1 MATKKEYAQY
11 IVDQIN
17 ENLASVRAMFGE
29 FALYYDGVVVGLI
42 CDNTLFIK
50 ITASNQTLLNK
61 NEKGPAYPGAKDSYI
76 VDESQTEDREILNE
90 IINNAYDDLLKIKNN
105 KKKTKKRK

>member
-17 ENLASVRAMFGE
+17 ENLASVRVMFGE